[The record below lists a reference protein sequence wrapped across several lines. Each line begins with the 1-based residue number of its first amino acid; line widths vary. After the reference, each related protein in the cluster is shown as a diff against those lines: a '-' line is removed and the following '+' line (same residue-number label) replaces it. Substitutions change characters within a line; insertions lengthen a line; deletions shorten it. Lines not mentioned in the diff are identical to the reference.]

1 MVERYGD
8 FLATLNIDFDGPAA
22 NLNMDT
28 ITAERY
34 VVSLKLQKYME
45 KLVADKKDY
54 MTQMLAGADVKDKI
68 AAIDA
73 DMEKVRAKQEMLVI
87 I

>member
-1 MVERYGD
+1 
-8 FLATLNIDFDGPAA
+8 
-22 NLNMDT
+22 MDT